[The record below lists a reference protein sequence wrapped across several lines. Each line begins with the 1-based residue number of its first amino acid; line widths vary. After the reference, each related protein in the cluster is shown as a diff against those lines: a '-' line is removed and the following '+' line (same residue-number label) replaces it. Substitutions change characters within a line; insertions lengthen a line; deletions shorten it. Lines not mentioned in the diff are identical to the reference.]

1 MEVKSKMSIKD
12 DNILGRILKYK
23 SEITGAETEFKA
35 IKFYSAIHIVGDRVY
50 SVGMIVSEN
59 GTHYNLEEDKILW
72 K

>member
-23 SEITGAETEFKA
+23 SEITGAETEFKVA
-35 IKFYSAIHIVGDRVY
+35 KCYSIIQVISNQIF

-59 GTHYNLEEDKILW
+59 GTHYNLEKDKILW